1 MARGRKK
8 AVSEERTYKNP
19 NGFGTVYEIK
29 SGNRRKPFAARVTL
43 GWKIV
48 IVNGKPCKRQQK
60 KIIGYA
66 ETYEK
71 AVGLLTDYHRQEAA
85 GMEILRSDASFDD
98 VYNITIERR
107 VQGKTES
114 LRNVYKAAYK
124 HLTPIAKL
132 PLIDVKTG
140 NMQKCIDDAF
150 NNGRSY
156 STLSNMKMVC
166 KMVFEYGLQN
176 DIIEKD
182 YSDYLKI
189 QKTDKKIVRVPF
201 TEYEI
206 SKLWNVNMCNVDTIL
221 ILLYT
226 GIRINELLKIKT
238 TDVHLDERYFITGS
252 KTDSGKNR
260 IVPIALPILRII
272 KDRYDENSP
281 YLIHAEGKKITTQS
295 YRDNIWKPIMDKLE
309 MDHLPHDCRHTF
321 CSITD
326 AAGMNRVAQQKIVG
340 HKGKDVTENVYI
352 HKNIK
357 QLVDAIDAVWP
368 NENVMPF

>member
-1 MARGRKK
+1 MTRGRKRTIN
-8 AVSEERTYKNP
+8 EERTYKNP

-29 SGNRRKPFAARVTL
+29 SGNRRKPFAARVTI
-43 GWKIV
+43 GWEIV
-48 IVNGKPCKRQQK
+48 ITNGKPRKRQQK

-66 ETYEK
+66 ESYEK
-71 AVGLLTDYHRQEAA
+71 AIGLLTDYHRREAA
-85 GMEILRSDASFDD
+85 GMEILKNDATFDD

-114 LRNVYKAAYK
+114 LKNVYKAAYK
-124 HLTPIAKL
+124 HLTPIAKM
-132 PLIDVKTG
+132 PLTEVKTG

-189 QKTDKKIVRVPF
+189 QRTDKKIERAPF
-201 TEYEI
+201 TECEI
-206 SKLWNVNMCNVDTIL
+206 SKLWDTDMQNVDTIL
-221 ILLYT
+221 ILLYS

-238 TDVHLDERYFITGS
+238 ADVHLDERYFITGS
-252 KTDSGKNR
+252 KTDTGKNR
-260 IVPIALPILRII
+260 IVPIALPILKII
-272 KDRYDENSP
+272 KARYDESCP
-281 YLIHAEGKKITTQS
+281 YLIHNGGQKFTTQS
-295 YRDNIWKPIMDKLE
+295 YRDNIWKPIMDKLG
-309 MDHLPHDCRHTF
+309 MNHLPHDCRHTF

-357 QLVDAIDAVWP
+357 QLIDAIDAVWP

>member
-71 AVGLLTDYHRQEAA
+71 AVGLLTDYHRKEAS
-85 GMEILRSDASFDD
+85 GMEILRNNATFDE

-124 HLTPIAKL
+124 YLTPIAKMS
-132 PLIDVKTG
+132 LIDVKTG

-201 TEYEI
+201 TEREI

-260 IVPIALPILRII
+260 IVPIALPIFRII
-272 KDRYDENSP
+272 KARYDENSL

>member
-8 AVSEERTYKNP
+8 AVCEERTYKNP

-48 IVNGKPCKRQQK
+48 IINGKPCKRQQK
-60 KIIGYA
+60 KIVGYA

-85 GMEILRSDASFDD
+85 GMEILRNDATFDE

-124 HLTPIAKL
+124 YLTPIAKM

-166 KMVFEYGLQN
+166 KMIFEYGLQN

-182 YSDYLKI
+182 YSNYLKI

-201 TEYEI
+201 TEHEI
-206 SKLWNVNMCNVDTIL
+206 STLWNANMCNVDTIL

>member
-8 AVSEERTYKNP
+8 AVTDERTYKNP

-66 ETYEK
+66 ETYDK
-71 AVGLLTDYHRQEAA
+71 AMGLLTDYHRREAA
-85 GMEILRSDASFDD
+85 GMEILKNDATFDE

-124 HLTPIAKL
+124 HLAPIAKL

-150 NNGRSY
+150 HNGRSY

-189 QKTDKKIVRVPF
+189 DKKIIRVPF
-201 TEYEI
+201 TEHEI
-206 SKLWNVNMCNVDTIL
+206 SKLWNTDIQNIDTIL

-238 TDVHLDERYFITGS
+238 ADVHLNERYFITGS

-260 IVPIALPILRII
+260 IVPIALPIFRII
-272 KDRYDENSP
+272 KARYDENSP
-281 YLIHAEGKKITTQS
+281 YLIHAEGKKISTQS
-295 YRDNIWKPIMDKLE
+295 YRDNIWKPIMDKLK

-368 NENVMPF
+368 KENVMPF